1 MGQVADAWRQPA
13 GGRYHR
19 RTMPITIGKK
29 PDRDYS
35 DPLGLLSDCHRRI
48 EQFLGVLIEVT
59 GQARGAELN
68 EDQRNGLEAALKY
81 FREATPKHTSDEEES
96 LFPRMLESSDER
108 ARSAISRLD
117 ELHSDH
123 EKADT
128 AHAEVEAL
136 GNQWI
141 SIGTLSSESIERL
154 RALLEQLQSTYEK
167 HIAVED
173 NEIFPLAGQIL
184 SSADIAAVGQE
195 MAARRATKLRAP
207 DSRKAPDADSQ

>member
-1 MGQVADAWRQPA
+1 
-13 GGRYHR
+13 
-19 RTMPITIGKK
+19 MPLTIGKK

-35 DPLGLLSDCHRRI
+35 NPLGLLSDCHRRI

-59 GQARGAELN
+59 SQARGAELS

-117 ELHSDH
+117 ELHADH
-123 EKADT
+123 EIADA

-136 GNQWI
+136 GTQWL
-141 SIGTLSSESIERL
+141 STGTLSSESIDRL
-154 RALLEQLQSTYEK
+154 RTLLEQLQSTYEK

-173 NEIFPLAGQIL
+173 NEVFPLAGQIL
-184 SSADIAAVGQE
+184 SRADLTAVGQE

-207 DSRKAPDADSQ
+207 ESGKVPEP